1 MLCALLLAALGPAVM
16 ATIAVATA
24 AEPADP
30 VAREIRRWSE
40 KLKASTSKD
49 EMWLQVK
56 QGSEPLL
63 AGAEQALRDGR
74 RLLALQRLASA
85 RAYLAAASY
94 VESPSAVRVTD
105 VRGLE
110 AEWKRVGGALK
121 DLLGKPNPG
130 ALDGVSPAAARALG
144 EAALSQVRVYY
155 DSSLE
160 YGRST
165 IPGQGL
171 FYLGLAQAQSEF
183 VALLR
188 SLPPSSGPGPPPLR
202 SLHAELDALE
212 GDLLAAYRP
221 PASIDR
227 HSEFIAT
234 SAAVKEARELDAAG
248 LRYGALL
255 KYLQA
260 AQRVSLL
267 RGSVAPLSGA
277 ALAARLD
284 ELDTRLAASGSDDS
298 IGRLFLQSARAESAS
313 AAAGAPSPAASVI
326 AGDVL
331 PRYFAALSAP
341 PPEAPKPS
349 PLVTVTLVRWPYT

>member
-1 MLCALLLAALGPAVM
+1 MRTGLVVLSAALLAGAGMSGGDAG
-16 ATIAVATA
+16 
-24 AEPADP
+24 DP
-30 VAREIRRWSE
+30 VAREIRRWSAALRE
-40 KLKASTSKD
+40 NTSKD
-49 EMWLQVK
+49 ETWLQIK
-56 QGSEPLL
+56 KGSEPLL

-94 VESPSAVRVTD
+94 VESPPAVRVAD

-110 AEWKRVGGALK
+110 SEWKRMGGALK
-121 DLLGKPNPG
+121 DFLGKPDPG
-130 ALDGVSPAAARALG
+130 ALEGVSPAAARALG

-183 VALLR
+183 VSLLR
-188 SLPPSSGPGPPPLR
+188 SLPASRGPGPPPLR

-212 GDLLAAYRP
+212 ADLLAAYRP

-227 HSEFIAT
+227 HSEFIAA

-248 LRYGALL
+248 LRCGALL

-298 IGRLFLQSARAESAS
+298 IGRLFLQSAQAESAS

-341 PPEAPKPS
+341 PPETPKPS